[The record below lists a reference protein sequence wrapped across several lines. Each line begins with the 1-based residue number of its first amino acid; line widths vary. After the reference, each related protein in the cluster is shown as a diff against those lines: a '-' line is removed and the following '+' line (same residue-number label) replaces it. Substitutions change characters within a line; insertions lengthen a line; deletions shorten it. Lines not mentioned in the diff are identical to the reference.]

1 MAMIS
6 KVEFISERRACE
18 ITSGSAFQGI
28 ISITDPDWKDA
39 PLTEEAW
46 GDILR
51 LKFHDI
57 DKAWQNY
64 VLISDEQAD
73 EIIAWLKEHED
84 EFKKIVVHCAA
95 GISRSAAVA
104 KFIAEVYDL
113 QFPES
118 YNLYNKLVYS
128 TLRKR
133 FQGYDPVR
141 DSAFRNEE
149 HENGNGAS

>member
-1 MAMIS
+1 MPMINR
-6 KVEFISERRACE
+6 VEFISEKRACE
-18 ITSGSAFQGI
+18 ITRGSAFQGI
-28 ISITDPDWKDA
+28 ISITDPGWGDA
-39 PLTEEAW
+39 KLTEAAW
-46 GDILR
+46 GSILR
-51 LKFHDI
+51 LRFHDI

-64 VLISDEQAD
+64 VLISDEHAD
-73 EIIAWLKEHED
+73 AVIAWLKEHED
-84 EFKKIVVHCAA
+84 EFKTVIVHCAA

-113 QFPES
+113 DFPED
-118 YNLYNKLVYS
+118 YFLYNKLVYS

-149 HENGNGAS
+149 QKDGDRAN